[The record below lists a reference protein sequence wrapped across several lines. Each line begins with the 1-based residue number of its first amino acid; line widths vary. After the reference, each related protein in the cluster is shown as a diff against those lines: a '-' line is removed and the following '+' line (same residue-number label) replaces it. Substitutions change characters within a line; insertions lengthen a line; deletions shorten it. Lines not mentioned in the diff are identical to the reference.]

1 MHFIRLIRPI
11 NLAIIALTM
20 YGVWF
25 YAQSFSKELIFHQLD
40 FALLVLSTMIIAA
53 GGNII
58 NDYFDVRADR
68 INKPDRLIISKHIK
82 RRWAIVLHW
91 ICNLSAFTI
100 AGYLSIKYH
109 TIWFVVIHVTSIT
122 FLWWYSV
129 KLKKIPLIGNL
140 VVSLLSVLVIYLT
153 ILFID
158 TVNYTN
164 EFQVLLDNSYDPL
177 FHIRIKWI
185 IFIFM
190 GMAFVQN
197 LAREIVKDIEDVEGD
212 KVIGART
219 IPMILGNRK
228 TLILIGVFL
237 SLFPLG
243 FFIGINMYYPSF
255 DWKLSAV
262 ISVAAIINGINFL
275 LCLLNTSFSVKA
287 VKTLL
292 KVSMLVGL
300 IYLYQYS

>member
-11 NLAIIALTM
+11 NLGIIALTM

-25 YAQSFSKELIFHQLD
+25 YAQSFSKQLIFHQID

-68 INKPDRLIISKHIK
+68 INKPQRLIISKHIK

-91 ICNLSAFTI
+91 ICNVSAFAI
-100 AGYLSIKYH
+100 ASYLSIKYQ
-109 TIWFVVIHVTSIT
+109 TIWFVVIHVASIT

-129 KLKKIPLIGNL
+129 KLKKVTLVGNL
-140 VVSLLSVLVIYLT
+140 VISLLSVLVIYLT
-153 ILFID
+153 LLFID

-164 EFQVLLDNSYDPL
+164 EFQQLLDNSYDPL

-190 GMAFVQN
+190 GMAFLQN
-197 LAREIVKDIEDVEGD
+197 LAREIVKDIEDMEGD

-219 IPMILGNRK
+219 VPMILGNRK
-228 TLILIGVFL
+228 TLVIIGVFL
-237 SLFPLG
+237 SFFPLG
-243 FFIGINMYYPSF
+243 FFVGISVYYPTF
-255 DWKLSAV
+255 DWKLSTV
-262 ISVAAIINGINFL
+262 ISLAAIINGISFVI
-275 LCLLNTSFSVKA
+275 CLLNTAHSVKV
-287 VKTLL
+287 VKSLL
-292 KVSMLVGL
+292 KASMLVGL
-300 IYLYQYS
+300 IYLYQYT